1 MISQEGKMSIKFEFE
16 KETKGTIRYKEVS
29 DDPVIGTLY
38 IRKSH
43 MEELGISGKGN
54 IVVEVKEDAE

>member
-1 MISQEGKMSIKFEFE
+1 MSIKFEFE
-16 KETKGTIRYKEVS
+16 KETKGTVRYKEIS

-54 IVVEVKEDAE
+54 ITVEVKEDAE